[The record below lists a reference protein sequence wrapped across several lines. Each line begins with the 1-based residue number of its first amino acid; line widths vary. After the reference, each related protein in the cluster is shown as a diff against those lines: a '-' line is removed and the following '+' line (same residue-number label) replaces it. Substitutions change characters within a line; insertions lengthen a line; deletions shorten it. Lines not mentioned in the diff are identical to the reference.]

1 MMWQELGFRDNPYSP
16 RPIQGNDEGVELLVG
31 RDQELKQLMLYIKS
45 ADAHPTLEGP
55 NGVGKTSLVSVAG
68 YKLFKEFEDNSSPAL
83 IPIKTPFQLTSDDT
97 LITFKQKVF
106 LTIAQQF
113 VLSHDILKNNGY
125 NVPDIAQVNEWLN
138 APLFHLTGGGGSFVG
153 VGMNATRATTP
164 NATTGFSE
172 SGFIATI
179 QSWLTECFPSN
190 SSGGFICV
198 IDNLE
203 LLETSSKARNLL
215 EAIRDELLN
224 INGLRWVLCGARG
237 IVRSSASSP
246 RLQGV
251 LAEPINITPIS
262 DDSAKKALEKRIGL
276 YTLNESNAPVEANGF
291 AHIYQ
296 IGNRNLRNAL
306 KYCEDFSMWAFMNN
320 SLNDN
325 SSEKLALIEAWMAE
339 TADKYE
345 QDSGNVGK
353 RAWRVFDDLI
363 TFGGSASP
371 SDYERFGYDT
381 QQAMRPQLKTL
392 EDANLIE
399 SAIDET
405 DKRRR
410 TIVIT
415 SRGWIVNYK
424 RLGFKAP

>member
-1 MMWQELGFRDNPYSP
+1 MWIELGFRDNPYSP

-31 RDQELKQLMLYIKS
+31 RDKELRQLMLYIKS

-68 YKLFKEFEDNSSPAL
+68 YKLFQEFENDQASAY
-83 IPIKTPFQLTSDDT
+83 IPIKAPFQLTSDDT
-97 LITFKQKVF
+97 LQTFKQKVF
-106 LTIAQQF
+106 LAIAQQF
-113 VLSHDILKNNGY
+113 IESNEVLKSKGY
-125 NVPDIAQVNEWLN
+125 DVPDVSKVNDWLN
-138 APLFHLTGGGGSFVG
+138 APLFHLTGGGAAIAGLGGNV
-153 VGMNATRATTP
+153 TRSTTP
-164 NATTGFSE
+164 NSTAGFSD
-172 SGFIATI
+172 SGFFATV
-179 QSWLTECFPSN
+179 QSWLSHCFPSR

-203 LLETSSKARNLL
+203 LLETSRNARALL

-251 LAEPINITPIS
+251 LAEPISIDPIS
-262 DDSAKKALEKRIGL
+262 DDSAKEALEKRINL
-276 YTLNESNAPVEANGF
+276 YSMSESNAPVEADGF
-291 AHIYQ
+291 THIYQ

-306 KYCEDFSMWAFMNN
+306 KYCEDFSMWAFMND
-320 SLNDN
+320 SIND
-325 SSEKLALIEAWMAE
+325 EAADKLALIEAWMAE

-345 QDSGNVGK
+345 QDSGSVGR
-353 RAWRVFDDLI
+353 RAWEVFDDLI
-363 TFGGSASP
+363 GLGGSASP
-371 SDYERFGYDT
+371 SEYEQFGYET
-381 QQAMRPQLKTL
+381 QQAMRPQLKIL

-410 TIVIT
+410 TIVVT

-424 RLGFKAP
+424 RCGYQIK